1 MLMSQA
7 QFVMQSVTNAAR
19 PTAKNLHDEI
29 ASTAKLIGLG
39 KTQHPIQ
46 ETSLSVWLDAV
57 RCGRGV
63 LHTPLLLALK

>member
-7 QFVMQSVTNAAR
+7 LAMQSVTNAAR